1 LFVDN
6 KYIGSGGGSGEADGK
21 VFECYGE
28 GVKIRLA
35 EDGYVSYGG
44 GVLEVGLLRDCG
56 GAVGVREFEDGKI
69 YVYQGSACGNGVF
82 VGKMPVV
89 YNDMNQVF
97 ATATF
102 GSIVGILAVGLG

>member
-1 LFVDN
+1 
-6 KYIGSGGGSGEADGK
+6 
-21 VFECYGE
+21 
-28 GVKIRLA
+28 
-35 EDGYVSYGG
+35 
-44 GVLEVGLLRDCG
+44 
-56 GAVGVREFEDGKI
+56 
-69 YVYQGSACGNGVF
+69 VYQGSACGNGVF